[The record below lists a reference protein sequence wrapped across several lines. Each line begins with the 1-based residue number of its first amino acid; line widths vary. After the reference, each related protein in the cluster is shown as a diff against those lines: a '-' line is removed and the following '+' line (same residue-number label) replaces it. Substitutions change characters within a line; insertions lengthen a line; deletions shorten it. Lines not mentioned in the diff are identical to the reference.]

1 MAPTF
6 MTLPPEIRE
15 VIYEFYFASYG
26 ACTHRKG
33 LTVFEQ
39 TDPGAQ
45 PWCSEVKEW
54 QALIEKPAEPATH
67 DPHYVCEA
75 EYYWAYHPPSCP
87 AGRPVN
93 LLVVNKLVYREA
105 REVFVRQI
113 PFRHAAPG
121 RNVRSLVVEWIEE
134 EWDDA
139 IYGGGGQYR
148 TLPDHWLPLLAK
160 TFPAVERLEICLTKC
175 NPLAYYF
182 AIRDHLPRFRSLQHF
197 VLTDT
202 VYKAQGLAYSMVQE
216 WVRDLAI
223 PITFNRRK
231 VEAWDG
237 RAELDALG
245 ISLT

>member
-1 MAPTF
+1 MAPTL

-15 VIYEFYFASYG
+15 VIYEFYFVSYG
-26 ACTHRKG
+26 ACTHPGG
-33 LTVFEQ
+33 LNKFKHN
-39 TDPGAQ
+39 DPGAQ
-45 PWCSEVKEW
+45 PWCSEVEEW
-54 QALIEKPAEPATH
+54 QALNKKPAEPATH

-75 EYYWAYHPPSCP
+75 EYDWAYHPPSYP

-93 LLVVNKLVYREA
+93 LLVVNRLVYQEA

-113 PFRHAAPG
+113 PFRFVFPRSHVDLFLWRYRHAAPG
-121 RNVRSLVVEWIEE
+121 RNVRSLVVEWTEE

-182 AIRDHLPRFRSLQHF
+182 AIRDHLPCFQSL
-197 VLTDT
+197 
-202 VYKAQGLAYSMVQE
+202 
-216 WVRDLAI
+216 
-223 PITFNRRK
+223 
-231 VEAWDG
+231 
-237 RAELDALG
+237 
-245 ISLT
+245 